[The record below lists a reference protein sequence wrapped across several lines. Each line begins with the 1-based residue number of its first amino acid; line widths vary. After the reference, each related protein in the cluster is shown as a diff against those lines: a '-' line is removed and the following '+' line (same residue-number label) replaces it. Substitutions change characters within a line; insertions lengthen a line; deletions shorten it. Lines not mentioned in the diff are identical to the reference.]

1 MYNDA
6 VANPWNDRRPPTAD
20 RRKNGGLRST
30 VGGRTMPELPEVET
44 IVRGLRQPLVGR
56 TFTGVTVLWPNSIKT
71 PITELQQR
79 LPGQRIEAITRR
91 AKYLQFHL
99 SGGDTLFI
107 HLKMSGELLVE
118 PVSEPRHP
126 HVRTFFGLDN
136 AHELRFKDTRKF
148 GRVYLVADPGQ
159 VVGKLGPEPLV
170 GDFTVADFKG
180 LFQRKKGRL
189 KALLLNQEFIA
200 GVGNIY
206 ADESCF
212 LAGIDPRRQ
221 ADTLTV
227 GELEKLYYAIRQVLN
242 EGITHKGASFDS
254 VYRGGE
260 FQDHFQ
266 VYGRTGDPCLTCG
279 TPIVRAVLGGRSTH
293 FCPNCQK

>member
-1 MYNDA
+1 
-6 VANPWNDRRPPTAD
+6 
-20 RRKNGGLRST
+20 
-30 VGGRTMPELPEVET
+30 MPELPEVET
-44 IVRGLRQPLVGR
+44 IVHGLRGPLVGR
-56 TFTGVTVLWPNSIKT
+56 TFTGVTVLWPNAIKT
-71 PITELQQR
+71 PISELEQR

-107 HLKMSGELLVE
+107 HLKMSGDLLVE
-118 PVSEPRHP
+118 PESEPRHP
-126 HVRTFFGLDN
+126 HVRTIFGLDN
-136 AHELRFKDTRKF
+136 AHELRFKDARKF

-159 VVGKLGPEPLV
+159 VAGKLGPEPLAD
-170 GDFTVADFKG
+170 DFTVEDFKE

-189 KALLLNQEFIA
+189 KPLLLNQEFMA

-212 LAGIDPRRQ
+212 LAQINPCRQ
-221 ADTLTV
+221 VNTLSPE
-227 GELEKLYYAIRQVLN
+227 ELERLYHAIRRALN
-242 EGITHKGASFDS
+242 AGITHKGASFDS

-266 VYGRTGDPCLTCG
+266 VYGRTDQPCLTCG
-279 TPIVRAVLGGRSTH
+279 TPIVRIVMGGRSTH
-293 FCPNCQK
+293 FCPKCQQ